1 MFQDIGVSKD
11 LNELFKK
18 HVVTSNEPLDI
29 DFGIQVLSSGSWPF
43 QQTFTFLL
51 PSEVKF
57 VYFLKVFLFFTLIF
71 YFSWNDASTALPLFT
86 VLSTVVE
93 SYTGCIA
100 CLKAKLSPIVL
111 RTSTLF
117 RYVQSFLPQ

>member
-57 VYFLKVFLFFTLIF
+57 VYFLKVFYTYFFILAGTMHQPLYHFLQFSAQWSKATL
-71 YFSWNDASTALPLFT
+71 
-86 VLSTVVE
+86 VV
-93 SYTGCIA
+93 
-100 CLKAKLSPIVL
+100 
-111 RTSTLF
+111 
-117 RYVQSFLPQ
+117 